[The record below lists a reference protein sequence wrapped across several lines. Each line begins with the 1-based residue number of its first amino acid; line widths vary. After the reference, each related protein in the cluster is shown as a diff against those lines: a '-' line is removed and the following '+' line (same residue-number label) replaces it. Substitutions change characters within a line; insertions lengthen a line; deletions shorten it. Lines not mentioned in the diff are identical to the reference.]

1 MPDFFAAAAI
11 ASASAKLGCHRLFAP
26 QMLAGLED
34 GDGHFRMELVG
45 RGQRNDIDL
54 GIVDDGAPV
63 AGRLGK
69 AELARLALGQ
79 LLIDLA
85 EMDKPWLGD
94 IGKDG
99 ADSTPCN
106 GMALAH
112 ETRADKTDAD
122 HFPFLHCLKSWWM
135 N

>member
-1 MPDFFAAAAI
+1 
-11 ASASAKLGCHRLFAP
+11 
-26 QMLAGLED
+26 MLAGFEN
-34 GDGHFRMELVG
+34 GDRHFRMELVG
-45 RGQRNDIDL
+45 RGQRDDVDL
-54 GIVDDGAPV
+54 RVVDDGAPV
-63 AGRLGK
+63 AGGLGE
-69 AELARLALGQ
+69 AELAGLAFGE

-85 EMDKPWLGD
+85 EMDQPWLGD

-99 ADSTPCN
+99 ADGVPRD

-122 HFPFLHCLKSWWM
+122 HFRFSTCLKRSAWM